1 MAGCL
6 EARWHTAAYCV
17 RW

>member
-1 MAGCL
+1 MAGCM